1 VYFKFITAIALCS
14 SLYGTTAV
22 SVSPATVFDEASKRY
37 KIDKKILASVAFQ
50 ESDFEPTVIGVNTK
64 NVKRRGILKDCLD
77 VIEIKYKIKGDRAVI
92 YVGDNESANL
102 VFLVLNRLKMDYDVG
117 IMQINQ
123 WNIKKRNLNANRLLS
138 DVRYNIHF
146 GAKILHECQRK
157 YKDDLESMFECYN
170 KGYDSRKYNNSYS
183 NKVLLKYKKLF
194 M

>member
-14 SLYGTTAV
+14 SLYGTTTV